1 MVRGGNS
8 LTDFFLKR
16 CVYGDCQTRFKELPN
31 KKYCEI
37 HAKVRQLES
46 MKQAILKKQIKRAK
60 EPLVEVKCHH
70 CKEMTYSIS
79 GAKRFCSDTCRNKH
93 FQLKVRIKRKE
104 KQIVKYQQQLDELRA
119 KL

>member
-16 CVYGDCQTRFKELPN
+16 CVYGDCQTQFKHHGRR
-31 KKYCEI
+31 KYCDL
-37 HAKVRQLES
+37 HAEMKKLEDI
-46 MKQAILKKQIKRAK
+46 KNAVLKKQIEKSLR
-60 EPLVEVKCHH
+60 PLVEIQ
-70 CKEMTYSIS
+70 CKFCKDTALSIS
-79 GAKRFCSDTCRNKH
+79 GARLFCSDTCRNKH

-104 KQIVKYQQQLDELRA
+104 KQIVKYQQQLEELRA